1 MYDDADLVRQALRGD
16 REAFG
21 MLVAQY
27 EKPIYNLAYR
37 MVGDADEAADI
48 AQNAFVKAYRK
59 LASYDPAHRFFSWL
73 YRIAVNEALNHLAW
87 RRRSRELNPDPPA
100 AVPQPDD
107 DFQLVETSD
116 LLGRA
121 LAAMSLEQRVVIIL
135 KHLILLP
142 YREIAAILEI
152 PEKTVKS
159 RLFAARHVL
168 REQVIKQGYTR

>member
-59 LASYDPAHRFFSWL
+59 LGSYDPAHRFFSWL
-73 YRIAVNEALNHLAW
+73 YRIAVNESLNHLAW
-87 RRRSRELNPDPPA
+87 KRRRRELDPDPP
-100 AVPQPDD
+100 VTPPQPDE

-121 LAAMSLEQRVVIIL
+121 LAAMTLEQRVVIIL

-142 YREIAAILEI
+142 YRDIAAILDI
-152 PEKTVKS
+152 SEKTVKS
-159 RLFAARHVL
+159 RLFAARQVL